1 MSEAIDPLAEK
12 RAPISPWAMFTV
24 ALLFIVGGQIVFYA
38 VAFSLGADPLPPPAA
53 SAAPGASATDA
64 AGATDRP

>member
-38 VAFSLGADPLPPPAA
+38 VAFSLGADPLPSP
-53 SAAPGASATDA
+53 AAPGASATDA
-64 AGATDRP
+64 AWATDRP